1 MKTIKIYKRT
11 ITEKTGY
18 SKFPYKQ
25 VEQITILYNNI
36 KTSNHYENIDNPRLK
51 VKFELILNTRKKSD
65 LKGFIDRLGRSD
77 NDKWQK
83 QILSKILGK

>member
-25 VEQITILYNNI
+25 IEQITILYNNI

-83 QILSKILGK
+83 QILSEILGK